1 MLYRVGTKKELC
13 TSGCELPERV
23 YTEVF
28 QGLVVLDAE
37 YGTERDSLFVGGY
50 SLIAEEYQDVAA
62 AKNYVDYDRHPPEW
76 VTRISTTGYISALY
90 IMNNDFSIVLY
101 MPESIAPK
109 SILSELEE

>member
-37 YGTERDSLFVGGY
+37 YGTERDSLFVGGF
-50 SLIAEEYQDVAA
+50 SLIAEERADVSAI
-62 AKNYVDYDRHPPEW
+62 KNYVDYDEHPPEW
-76 VTRISTTGYISALY
+76 VTRISKTGYISALY
-90 IMNNDFSIVLY
+90 IMNNSFSIVLY

-109 SILSELEE
+109 SIISELED